1 MTFCK
6 MQLNE
11 YLRFFTVFLFKI
23 TEYCILFYVY
33 MKKYLFFF
41 TSYRTNM
48 GPLHAKYKKDAAPT
62 GTASSLQVDI
72 TLLFKP

>member
-1 MTFCK
+1 
-6 MQLNE
+6 
-11 YLRFFTVFLFKI
+11 
-23 TEYCILFYVY
+23 

-41 TSYRTNM
+41 TSYCTNM

>member
-33 MKKYLFFF
+33 MKN
-41 TSYRTNM
+41 YR
-48 GPLHAKYKKDAAPT
+48 K
-62 GTASSLQVDI
+62 LQ
-72 TLLFKP
+72 